1 MTNQGHIA
9 YRATVPIRAAATEK
23 MAFASNNNQCSNR
36 CFFLTTTYTASRSCL
51 FHSGSKFPCGSAV
64 VQQNHYKMST
74 SSLLLSK
81 FTRLGCWYLFWNN
94 NGFQLTLIRHNPSS
108 HDEINTMQKTPRRH
122 PYSTQTDQ
130 GGRGFPKCLRL
141 STRGEGGSEVK
152 STQISIYFFQGFQ
165 VSGFAHK
172 TFHKINI
179 WYFYSFKNL

>member
-1 MTNQGHIA
+1 MLNIFFMKRLPKYSTWCGYEPISTRPSKPGPFLAGLYLNSQSIMLMKNAFIMTNQGHIA
-9 YRATVPIRAAATEK
+9 YRATVPIWAAATEK

-108 HDEINTMQKTPRRH
+108 HDEINTM
-122 PYSTQTDQ
+122 
-130 GGRGFPKCLRL
+130 
-141 STRGEGGSEVK
+141 
-152 STQISIYFFQGFQ
+152 
-165 VSGFAHK
+165 
-172 TFHKINI
+172 
-179 WYFYSFKNL
+179 